1 MICKNCGAQ
10 IEDDALFCP
19 ECGAR
24 QDAGNGPAPGS
35 GRPEDN
41 GQAMDMGQNAGTGPA
56 PGNDQAMDMGQGMAT
71 DNGQPAGQGP
81 ALYTQDSRSDEGLKY
96 TAGLVQPGHAP
107 SGDGRR
113 NNAPRSRKKRGGR
126 AVFILLCAVI
136 GVLTCV
142 ITWEVL
148 DLISINRGGN
158 DFKAPALKSEYVSE
172 SGASSVVS
180 SATGSAV
187 SETTGSDAASSK

>member
-24 QDAGNGPAPGS
+24 QDAGNGPAP
-35 GRPEDN
+35 DN

-56 PGNDQAMDMGQGMAT
+56 PGNDQAADMGQGMA
-71 DNGQPAGQGP
+71 A
-81 ALYTQDSRSDEGLKY
+81 
-96 TAGLVQPGHAP
+96 AGLVQPGHAP
-107 SGDGRR
+107 AGGGRR
-113 NNAPRSRKKRGGR
+113 ESAPRPRKKRGGR

-142 ITWEVL
+142 ITWEIL

-172 SGASSVVS
+172 SGASSAAS
-180 SATGSAV
+180 SVTGSAA
-187 SETTGSDAASSK
+187 SETTGSDAASSN

>member
-56 PGNDQAMDMGQGMAT
+56 PGNDQAADMGQGMAA
-71 DNGQPAGQGP
+71 DNEQPAGQGP

-107 SGDGRR
+107 AGGGRR
-113 NNAPRSRKKRGGR
+113 ESAPRPRKKRGGR

-142 ITWEVL
+142 ITWEIL

>member
-56 PGNDQAMDMGQGMAT
+56 PGNDQAADMGQGMAA
-71 DNGQPAGQGP
+71 DNEQPAGQGP

-107 SGDGRR
+107 AGGGRR
-113 NNAPRSRKKRGGR
+113 ESAPRPRKKRGGR

-142 ITWEVL
+142 ITWEIL

-172 SGASSVVS
+172 SGASSAAS
-180 SATGSAV
+180 SVTGSAA
-187 SETTGSDAASSK
+187 SETTGSDAASSN

>member
-24 QDAGNGPAPGS
+24 QDAGNGPAP
-35 GRPEDN
+35 DN

-56 PGNDQAMDMGQGMAT
+56 PGNDQAADMGQGMAA
-71 DNGQPAGQGP
+71 DNEQPAGQGP

-107 SGDGRR
+107 AGGGRR
-113 NNAPRSRKKRGGR
+113 ESAPRPRKKRGGR

-142 ITWEVL
+142 ITWELL

-172 SGASSVVS
+172 SGASSAAS
-180 SATGSAV
+180 SVTGSAA
-187 SETTGSDAASSK
+187 SETTGSDAASSN